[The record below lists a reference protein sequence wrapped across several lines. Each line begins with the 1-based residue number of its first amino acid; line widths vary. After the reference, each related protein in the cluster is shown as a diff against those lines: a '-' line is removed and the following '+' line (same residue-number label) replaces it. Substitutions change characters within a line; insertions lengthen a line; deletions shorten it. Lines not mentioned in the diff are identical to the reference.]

1 MFVLHRVEQVL
12 REFGLSGAEPERG
25 RLDHRCPE
33 AVARANGAVAAVR
46 GQGEV
51 DVGVEFDGA
60 AMTRAFIGLL
70 HLFLFPFSTIRQ
82 DGHGIIRRE
91 GFQSVRVSG
100 GMDFIPGG
108 ELSRRIREGDVSAES
123 ELIRQ
128 FEPGLRVLLR
138 RRTGGDHGLL
148 QDLVQETLLVV
159 IQRLRGVGIDDP
171 QKLAAFAAQTARNLA
186 IASLRKAERQKTD
199 VDSEATERKPDSSR
213 SVEAQ
218 TGDLEAALAVRALL
232 RELPQARDR
241 LMLKRFYLEDHDKE
255 HICQEMQLTEAAF
268 NQALSRA
275 RRRFRQI
282 LEERGFAK
290 RDLLNLGL

>member
-1 MFVLHRVEQVL
+1 
-12 REFGLSGAEPERG
+12 
-25 RLDHRCPE
+25 
-33 AVARANGAVAAVR
+33 
-46 GQGEV
+46 
-51 DVGVEFDGA
+51 
-60 AMTRAFIGLL
+60 MTRPSTGLFHNRPGPL
-70 HLFLFPFSTIRQ
+70 SPSPQ
-82 DGHGIIRRE
+82 CGHGRISARRINAI
-91 GFQSVRVSG
+91 QVVG

-138 RRTGGDHGLL
+138 RRTGGDQGLL

-159 IQRLRGVGIDDP
+159 IQRLRGNGIDDP

-186 IASLRKAERQKTD
+186 IASLRKAERQRTD
-199 VDSEATERKPDSSR
+199 VDSEATERKPDSSL
-213 SVEAQ
+213 SVEGLA
-218 TGDLEAALAVRALL
+218 GDLEAALAVRALL

-241 LMLKRFYLEDHDKE
+241 LMLKRFYLDDQDKQQ
-255 HICQEMQLTEAAF
+255 ICQEMQLTEAAF

>member
-1 MFVLHRVEQVL
+1 MAESHR
-12 REFGLSGAEPERG
+12 
-25 RLDHRCPE
+25 RLIQLDTGP
-33 AVARANGAVAAVR
+33 
-46 GQGEV
+46 
-51 DVGVEFDGA
+51 
-60 AMTRAFIGLL
+60 
-70 HLFLFPFSTIRQ
+70 
-82 DGHGIIRRE
+82 
-91 GFQSVRVSG
+91 RVKR
-100 GMDFIPGG
+100 GMDFVPGG

-159 IQRLRGVGIDDP
+159 IQRLRGDGLEDP
-171 QKLAAFAAQTARNLA
+171 DKLAAFAAQTARNLA
-186 IASLRKAERQKTD
+186 IASLRKTERQKTD
-199 VDSEATERKPDSSR
+199 IDSAATERNPDTTR
-213 SVEAQ
+213 GVETIVEDVEA
-218 TGDLEAALAVRALL
+218 AMAVRALL

-241 LMLKRFYLEDHDKE
+241 LMLKRFYLEDHDKDI
-255 HICQEMQLTEAAF
+255 ICQEMQLSEAAF